1 MIPASRLWSQK
12 KKERDLQKN
21 PEEHGNTMGGSSIT
35 STHSLSVAVCADGG
49 LSGQASHLKMLNL
62 GSSRPLAA
70 PSIWVLLPH
79 SPLPFSA
86 GGLRPSVQPLLPTPT
101 ICLESRAQ
109 VVLCPQPREP
119 SSSLLRQDVACGP
132 WVCLL
137 GGIKDADLISSFP
150 LCIFVQEYP

>member
-1 MIPASRLWSQK
+1 MAAQWVVAA
-12 KKERDLQKN
+12 
-21 PEEHGNTMGGSSIT
+21 IT

-86 GGLRPSVQPLLPTPT
+86 GGLHPSVQPLSAANPYHLSGEQSPGSPVPP
-101 ICLESRAQ
+101 A
-109 VVLCPQPREP
+109 
-119 SSSLLRQDVACGP
+119 
-132 WVCLL
+132 
-137 GGIKDADLISSFP
+137 
-150 LCIFVQEYP
+150 